1 MKILSMSAK
10 ALLVLSLCFTS
21 FAFAQD
27 DEGGPQ
33 TQGDDAVYGRVVLV
47 KFKPGMRADAMQI
60 IGEHFMPA
68 GNKAG
73 LPAPW
78 AFHFQTGDWDAAFTW
93 KLEGGMKDLEW
104 YTSPN
109 NIKFMESLAEQE
121 GGVDAAN
128 ALWAKYYSMVA
139 DSKTDVG
146 HWHEPKDDK

>member
-1 MKILSMSAK
+1 MKILSMSVK

-33 TQGDDAVYGRVVLV
+33 TQGDDAVYGRVLVV

-60 IGEHFMPA
+60 IAEHFMPA
-68 GNKAG
+68 GKKAG
-73 LPAPW
+73 LPAPR
-78 AFHFQTGDWDAAFTW
+78 AFHFQTGEWDAAFTW

-104 YTSPN
+104 YSSPN
-109 NIKFMESLAEQE
+109 NVKFMESLAEQE
-121 GGVDAAN
+121 GGTDAAN

-139 DSKTDVG
+139 DSRAEVG
-146 HWHEPKDDK
+146 HWHEPKDDE